1 MTTDNELSTL
11 ARTAPDR
18 IWLQVGDDAGR
29 EEAFPGDDVDV
40 TWCRDHVFDSDVEY
54 VRADRAQWPPPR
66 PMSEAPKQVD
76 AWPPEKILAWW
87 PGSKEWVAT
96 WWWTAR
102 SMWIHALSETDE
114 QQPTHWLPLPAAPA
128 EQEVTK

>member
-1 MTTDNELSTL
+1 MSEWKLVPVDATDDML
-11 ARTAPDR
+11 DR
-18 IWLQVGDDAGR
+18 GQHYCDLQSAGLVD
-29 EEAFPGDDVDV
+29 EAADDV
-40 TWCRDHVFDSDVEY
+40 WAAMLIAAPPPPS
-54 VRADRAQWPPPR
+54 QWPQPR